1 MNEIQDL
8 LFDDSSSH
16 DDSLLTVF
24 TDNFKSVYFQVKSD
38 SGCEVTRLDR
48 DKLWELKR
56 AIDAHLGVNNK
67 VLPISRN
74 SAEIELEAKPHPCIP
89 NWPLQHKF
97 KVCDITNIQIWCWET
112 DRQEC
117 EIMYRKPGEADEH
130 FFTKAPPEEVIPLI
144 FKQQES

>member
-24 TDNFKSVYFQVKSD
+24 TDNFNSVYFQVKSD

-56 AIDAHLGVNNK
+56 AIDAHLQAIG
-67 VLPISRN
+67 
-74 SAEIELEAKPHPCIP
+74 EL
-89 NWPLQHKF
+89 
-97 KVCDITNIQIWCWET
+97 
-112 DRQEC
+112 
-117 EIMYRKPGEADEH
+117 
-130 FFTKAPPEEVIPLI
+130 
-144 FKQQES
+144 

>member
-1 MNEIQDL
+1 MNEIDKL

-67 VLPISRN
+67 VLPLSRN

-97 KVCDITNIQIWCWET
+97 KVCDITNIQIWCWENKPSRMRKSCT
-112 DRQEC
+112 ANQERQTS
-117 EIMYRKPGEADEH
+117 ISSRKPLQ
-130 FFTKAPPEEVIPLI
+130 KR
-144 FKQQES
+144 